1 MGAIMAVTLTNLTD
15 RSKQLADLVDSAFV
29 SSSEW
34 TNWING
40 GLKELY
46 DLVVS
51 ANEDYFTTSSSVTI
65 LASTSSIALPS
76 TFYKLR
82 GVDYQLSSDNY
93 INVPLFSFQDRNRSG
108 DYLHSTQGND
118 PTRRYRVILDALH
131 VSPADKAPGTYRV
144 WYVPSVTELSS
155 GSDTIST
162 TFSKF
167 GWEEYIVLYAAI
179 KALIK
184 QEQDVGALSAQ
195 KAELTQRIITMSTN
209 RNSDQPERITAV
221 SKLQT
226 MGEWW
231 ND

>member
-1 MGAIMAVTLTNLTD
+1 MAVTLTNLTD
-15 RSKQLADLVDSAFV
+15 RAKQVADLVGSAFI

-34 TNWING
+34 TTYINN

-46 DLVVS
+46 DLVVA
-51 ANEDYFTTSSSVTI
+51 ANEDYFTTSGTVTI
-65 LASTSSIALPS
+65 SAAASSASMPA

-82 GVDYQLSSDNY
+82 GVDYQLSSSDY

-108 DYLHSTQGND
+108 EYLTSSQGND
-118 PTRRYRVILDALH
+118 PTRRYRIILDSLH
-131 VSPADKAPGTYRV
+131 VTPADKAPGSYRV

-179 KALIK
+179 KALTK
-184 QEQDVGALSAQ
+184 QEQDVRELNNQ
-195 KAELTQRIITMSTN
+195 KAELAQRIITMSTS
-209 RNSDQPERITAV
+209 RNSDQPERITNL
-221 SKLQT
+221 SQT
-226 MGEWW
+226 SRYGDWPH
-231 ND
+231 D